1 MAVHIKQLLLIAT
14 VAVLYTKTKA
24 ATQPMSLPNCP
35 SKCGSVTI
43 PYPFG
48 TTNECSLDNTFLID
62 CNQTS
67 STSTYTPFLPQSNQS
82 VLNISLNGEL
92 RVAWPVASD
101 CYTETGELAN
111 QTTQVINMTYFNVS
125 PTRNKLTAV
134 GCNTVGVLVG
144 ADSGEN
150 NYAGGCVAY
159 CTKPEDTVANQ
170 SCSGIGCCDISIP
183 QGHMLTQ
190 VGYVST
196 RVFKNQ
202 SLVHDD
208 DDFNPC
214 GYAFLVENGKY
225 SFSRTDLKLKDLELK
240 KKEFPVWLDWAVGN
254 QTCEQAKKNLSNY
267 ACMADNS
274 KCYNATDRPG
284 YLCKCIHG
292 YRGNP
297 YLHHG
302 CQDINECMETYGC
315 VKGAT
320 CKNLLGSY
328 NCSCPPGYEGD
339 EKNKGT
345 GCIKKLSTEQRK
357 EIILIIALS
366 VSLSLLA
373 LLVGTAVLAYLHSAA
388 ATPIIHRDVKSTNIL
403 LDHNLTAKVSD
414 FGASR
419 IVPLDHSQIN
429 TLVQGTLG
437 YLDPE
442 YLLTSQLTEK
452 SDVYSFGVVLAEL
465 LTGKKALSSDR
476 SEVDR
481 NLAAYFGSSMKQ
493 GQLLHILD
501 KSIDE
506 ANIEQLKEVA
516 HITERCLRVK
526 GEDRPTM
533 KEVAMELEGISVIEE
548 HRWGSDNLP
557 SEETENL
564 LKTARSVKN
573 IEDGIGG
580 SGIINSSDSYSLNQI
595 SISIGGR

>member
-159 CTKPEDTVANQ
+159 CTKLEDTVANQ

-225 SFSRTDLKLKDLELK
+225 SFSRTDLKLKMH
-240 KKEFPVWLDWAVGN
+240 A
-254 QTCEQAKKNLSNY
+254 
-267 ACMADNS
+267 
-274 KCYNATDRPG
+274 
-284 YLCKCIHG
+284 
-292 YRGNP
+292 
-297 YLHHG
+297 
-302 CQDINECMETYGC
+302 
-315 VKGAT
+315 
-320 CKNLLGSY
+320 
-328 NCSCPPGYEGD
+328 
-339 EKNKGT
+339 
-345 GCIKKLSTEQRK
+345 
-357 EIILIIALS
+357 
-366 VSLSLLA
+366 
-373 LLVGTAVLAYLHSAA
+373 
-388 ATPIIHRDVKSTNIL
+388 
-403 LDHNLTAKVSD
+403 
-414 FGASR
+414 
-419 IVPLDHSQIN
+419 
-429 TLVQGTLG
+429 
-437 YLDPE
+437 
-442 YLLTSQLTEK
+442 
-452 SDVYSFGVVLAEL
+452 
-465 LTGKKALSSDR
+465 
-476 SEVDR
+476 
-481 NLAAYFGSSMKQ
+481 
-493 GQLLHILD
+493 
-501 KSIDE
+501 
-506 ANIEQLKEVA
+506 
-516 HITERCLRVK
+516 
-526 GEDRPTM
+526 
-533 KEVAMELEGISVIEE
+533 
-548 HRWGSDNLP
+548 
-557 SEETENL
+557 
-564 LKTARSVKN
+564 
-573 IEDGIGG
+573 
-580 SGIINSSDSYSLNQI
+580 
-595 SISIGGR
+595 

>member
-67 STSTYTPFLPQSNQS
+67 STSYTPFLPQSNQS

-144 ADSGEN
+144 ADSREN

-159 CTKPEDTVANQ
+159 CTKPEDIVANQ

-190 VGYVST
+190 VGYVSS

-240 KKEFPVWLDWAVGN
+240 KKEFPVLLDWAVGN

-267 ACMADNS
+267 ACMANNS
-274 KCYNATDRPG
+274 KCYNPTDRPG

-297 YLHHG
+297 YIHDG
-302 CQDINECMETYGC
+302 CQG
-315 VKGAT
+315 
-320 CKNLLGSY
+320 
-328 NCSCPPGYEGD
+328 
-339 EKNKGT
+339 
-345 GCIKKLSTEQRK
+345 
-357 EIILIIALS
+357 IIYIS
-366 VSLSLLA
+366 SLL
-373 LLVGTAVLAYLHSAA
+373 L
-388 ATPIIHRDVKSTNIL
+388 
-403 LDHNLTAKVSD
+403 
-414 FGASR
+414 
-419 IVPLDHSQIN
+419 
-429 TLVQGTLG
+429 
-437 YLDPE
+437 
-442 YLLTSQLTEK
+442 
-452 SDVYSFGVVLAEL
+452 
-465 LTGKKALSSDR
+465 R
-476 SEVDR
+476 SIP
-481 NLAAYFGSSMKQ
+481 G
-493 GQLLHILD
+493 
-501 KSIDE
+501 
-506 ANIEQLKEVA
+506 
-516 HITERCLRVK
+516 
-526 GEDRPTM
+526 
-533 KEVAMELEGISVIEE
+533 
-548 HRWGSDNLP
+548 
-557 SEETENL
+557 
-564 LKTARSVKN
+564 
-573 IEDGIGG
+573 
-580 SGIINSSDSYSLNQI
+580 
-595 SISIGGR
+595 